1 MKGDYTNV
9 KRRMRHTYEIHA
21 ILTAIY
27 CINETTTK
35 DEDIAKLIK
44 YAFYRV
50 YKEGV
55 YNLKE
60 LCAEK
65 QRSDVMPDLLLLL
78 ESETEYDFLI
88 IFTENK
94 RLSIHFTL
102 NLNPFYFLTKPNFFN
117 KKYYAKLTS

>member
-1 MKGDYTNV
+1 MDK
-9 KRRMRHTYEIHA
+9 KRTMRHTDEIHA

-27 CINETTTK
+27 CINETTAK
-35 DEDIAKLIK
+35 DEDVAKLIE

-65 QRSDVMPDLLLLL
+65 QRSNVMPDLLLLL
-78 ESETEYDFLI
+78 ESETEYDL
-88 IFTENK
+88 
-94 RLSIHFTL
+94 
-102 NLNPFYFLTKPNFFN
+102 
-117 KKYYAKLTS
+117 